1 MQVTDKTIEILKNFS
16 AINNG
21 MVLREGKQQTTVS
34 ADDTIFAVAQV
45 DEFPMELGLYELP
58 NFLTNLSL
66 LETPIL
72 EFTDNMVKMT
82 DKDGFNL
89 SYRGCAPEII
99 HTPDPK
105 LAELKFDET
114 NKPDI
119 ELNLTLAQLQKL
131 TKVAAV
137 NTFTHL
143 TVFGKDG
150 KLGVK
155 VNDRTSD
162 TSNSGVMVLGDHA
175 GSDFEAV
182 FKVEQLKIIPQT
194 YNVKIKNDAFAIFE
208 NADAT
213 LKYIIALETKSKKK
227 GKA

>member
-21 MVLREGKQQTTVS
+21 MVLRQGKQQTTVS
-34 ADDTIFAVAQV
+34 ADDTIYAVAQV

-66 LETPIL
+66 LETPML
-72 EFTDNMVKMT
+72 EFSDNMVKMT

-99 HTPDPK
+99 HTPEPA
-105 LAELKFDET
+105 LANLTID
-114 NKPDI
+114 KPDI

-162 TSNSGVMVLGDHA
+162 TSNSGVMELGAHSGA
-175 GSDFEAV
+175 DFEAV

-227 GKA
+227 GK